1 MELKTEHGYMEITVD
16 IYTGLV
22 ERSERLAVYEELMRG
37 YNPVTVII
45 AGKKHIRKKQ
55 KKEEHKEHKEREQI
69 QAALNRASIDAPV
82 IYAYRAGIGPAEL
95 VPAPDTCPDPG
106 KLTALI
112 NSGWTVETLAAE
124 FNTDVETVSKWIN
137 ELAPTAEEKPA
148 VTKPAD
154 PAPAAVQE
162 PGADPEKKR
171 PGRPR
176 ARARKEE

>member
-1 MELKTEHGYMEITVD
+1 MELKTEHGYMEIAVD

-55 KKEEHKEHKEREQI
+55 KKEERKEREQI
-69 QAALNRASIDAPV
+69 QAEFNQASNALA
-82 IYAYRAGIGPAEL
+82 IYAYRAGSGPAEL
-95 VPAPDTCPDPG
+95 VPAHDTCPDPG

-162 PGADPEKKR
+162 PGPDPERKR

-176 ARARKEE
+176 AKVRKEE

>member
-1 MELKTEHGYMEITVD
+1 MELKTEHGYMEIAVD

-55 KKEEHKEHKEREQI
+55 KKEERKEREQI
-69 QAALNRASIDAPV
+69 QAALNQASDAPA
-82 IYAYRAGIGPAEL
+82 IYAYRAGGGPAKL
-95 VPAPDTCPDPG
+95 VPGPDTCPDPG

-112 NSGWTVETLAAE
+112 NSGWTWETLAAE
-124 FNTDVETVSKWIN
+124 FNTDVETVAKWIN
-137 ELAPTAEEKPA
+137 VAPTAEEKPA

-162 PGADPEKKR
+162 PGSDPEKKR

>member
-45 AGKKHIRKKQ
+45 AGKKQIRKKQ
-55 KKEEHKEHKEREQI
+55 KKEERKEREQI
-69 QAALNRASIDAPV
+69 QAEFNQASDALK
-82 IYAYRAGIGPAEL
+82 IYAYRAGSGPAEL

-112 NSGWTVETLAAE
+112 NSGWTWETLAEE
-124 FNTDVETVSKWIN
+124 FNTDPETIKAWASRYSINPDEVEVPEN
-137 ELAPTAEEKPA
+137 E
-148 VTKPAD
+148 
-154 PAPAAVQE
+154 
-162 PGADPEKKR
+162 
-171 PGRPR
+171 
-176 ARARKEE
+176 

>member
-55 KKEEHKEHKEREQI
+55 KKEERKEREQI
-69 QAALNRASIDAPV
+69 QAEFNQASNALA
-82 IYAYRAGIGPAEL
+82 IYAYRAGSGPAEL

-137 ELAPTAEEKPA
+137 ELDRIAAAEE
-148 VTKPAD
+148 KPAD

-162 PGADPEKKR
+162 PGPDPERKR

-176 ARARKEE
+176 AKIRKEE

>member
-45 AGKKHIRKKQ
+45 AGKKQIRKKQ
-55 KKEEHKEHKEREQI
+55 KKEDRKEREQI
-69 QAALNRASIDAPV
+69 QAEFNQASDALK
-82 IYAYRAGIGPAEL
+82 IYAYRAGSGPVEL
-95 VPAPDTCPDPG
+95 VQAPDTCPDPG

-112 NSGWTVETLAAE
+112 NSGWTCETLAAE

-137 ELAPTAEEKPA
+137 ELDRLAAAEEKPA
-148 VTKPAD
+148 VTKPAE

-162 PGADPEKKR
+162 PGPDPEKKR